1 MNKGM
6 VAEQMLLLLPLL
18 HFSSILL
25 MISEHANL
33 SSHGQDLHIL
43 GEWLCL

>member
-25 MISEHANL
+25 TISKHANL
-33 SSHGQDLHIL
+33 SSHGQDLNIL
-43 GEWLCL
+43 GERLCL